1 VNKCRL
7 CCENN
12 VELLIDFGQQP
23 IVHHLLSDKEESYL
37 QYPFQLGYCSNCS
50 FVQLLCPISG
60 DVLYENYFSVS
71 SWKNQPHVER
81 LVDVI
86 QLIAGINGHSNVLEI
101 GCNDGSFIDVLSNRG
116 IVNCTGIEPSKDAYD
131 LAVAKGLN
139 VHNTFFTIANCDSM
153 LNAQNYD
160 IIVCRH
166 VLEHISDLHTFL
178 EAVEFYLDDHGTFV
192 IEIPDSS
199 FNLEYMDYALWEEH
213 VNYFTLKT
221 VRNLL
226 RKHGFRIVHHETTL
240 FSGRALIVFA
250 QKQVRQND
258 YTYSTADLEDIKTYG
273 KNWEKFSQRMHDF
286 VSSKKKVVIYGCGSR
301 SSTFVNL
308 LGLEGIRC
316 YIDDQKEK
324 QNYYVP
330 KSKLQILPWSDSWS
344 DAFFLL
350 GVNSENERRVLR
362 RREINV
368 DNIAS
373 ILPPSSFIPEF
384 WKELYND

>member
-1 VNKCRL
+1 MNPCRL
-7 CCENN
+7 CCENK

-23 IVHHLLSDKEESYL
+23 IVHHLLSDKEEAYL

-81 LVDVI
+81 LVDVM
-86 QLIAGINGHSNVLEI
+86 QSIAGINGHSNVLEI
-101 GCNDGSFIDVLSNRG
+101 GCNDCSFIDVLSNRG
-116 IVNCTGIEPSKDAYD
+116 IVNCTGSEPSKDAYD

-153 LNAQNYD
+153 LNAKNYD
-160 IIVCRH
+160 MIVCRH

-213 VNYFTLKT
+213 VNYFTLRT

-250 QKQVRQND
+250 QKQVRQSD
-258 YTYSTADLEDIKTYG
+258 YTYITADLDNAIADQIENAIDVLKSLGCKFKDISLPNT
-273 KNWEKFSQRMHDF
+273 HLA
-286 VSSKKKVVIYGCGSR
+286 VPA
-301 SSTFVNL
+301 
-308 LGLEGIRC
+308 
-316 YIDDQKEK
+316 
-324 QNYYVP
+324 YYVIAP
-330 KSKLQILPWSDSWS
+330 AECSSNLARFD
-344 DAFFLL
+344 
-350 GVNSENERRVLR
+350 GVRFGHRCKNP
-362 RREINV
+362 
-368 DNIAS
+368 DNI
-373 ILPPSSFIPEF
+373 
-384 WKELYND
+384 NDF